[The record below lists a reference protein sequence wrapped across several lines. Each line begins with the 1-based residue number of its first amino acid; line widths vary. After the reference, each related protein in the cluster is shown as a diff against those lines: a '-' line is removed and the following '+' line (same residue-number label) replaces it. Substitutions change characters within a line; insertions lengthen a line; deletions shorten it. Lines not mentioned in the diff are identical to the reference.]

1 MFSGGNAT
9 VFVSDLELAVRFY
22 TETLG
27 LTLKERFENDWAA
40 VRAGNFIIGLHPLA
54 DFGPRAGIVGSVAIG
69 LDVVGALE
77 DTVDELTDRGVQ
89 FTGPIIEDPFS
100 PVRLAFFKDLDGNEL
115 YLIEGG
121 VDDERQNG

>member
-9 VFVSDLELAVRFY
+9 VFVSDLELAVKFY

-27 LTLKERFENDWAA
+27 LPLKERFENDWAA
-40 VRAGNFIIGLHPLA
+40 VRAGALIIGLHPLA
-54 DFGPRAGIVGSVAIG
+54 DFGPRAGLVGSVAIG
-69 LDVVGALE
+69 LDVTEPLE
-77 DTVDELTDRGVQ
+77 DVVDELTHRGVE
-89 FTGPIIEDPFS
+89 FVGPIVEDPFS

-121 VDDERQNG
+121 VDQD

>member
-27 LTLKERFENDWAA
+27 LELKERYENDWAA
-40 VRAGNFIIGLHPLA
+40 VKAGPIIIGLHPLA
-54 DFGPRAGIVGSVAIG
+54 DFGPRAGIVGSVAVG
-69 LDVVGALE
+69 LDVTEALE
-77 DTVDELTDRGVQ
+77 DVVDELTSRGVE
-89 FTGPIIEDPFS
+89 FVGPIVEDPFS
-100 PVRLAFFKDLDGNEL
+100 PVRLAFFKDQDGNQL

-121 VDDERQNG
+121 AGEE